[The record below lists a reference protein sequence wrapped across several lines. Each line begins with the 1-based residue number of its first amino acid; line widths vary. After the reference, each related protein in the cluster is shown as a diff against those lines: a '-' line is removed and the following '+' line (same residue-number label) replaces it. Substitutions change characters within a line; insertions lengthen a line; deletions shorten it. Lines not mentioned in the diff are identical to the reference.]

1 MKTSFSR
8 KIMVIFFIC
17 SAMIIFLSSIVCY
30 LGTVRLLQNQYID
43 STGQLLAEVN
53 QSIERYYSQL
63 NEITLSF
70 YNSST
75 FIDNLRLH
83 RDDYISQ
90 AENEQTIKNVLY
102 SDDSILYIYFYDP
115 YSTNLYS
122 FSRENMSY
130 TKFP

>member
-102 SDDSILYIYFYDP
+102 SDDSILYI
-115 YSTNLYS
+115 
-122 FSRENMSY
+122 
-130 TKFP
+130 